1 MEPLLETVRQASS
14 KYYTP
19 GTEVSIDEAMIRFCG
34 RSRDTFKMPNKP
46 IDEGYKAFCLA
57 DRGYIFDFRM
67 ASRSRPTPG
76 VERVDNLSN
85 TSAMVFSLAMSLPYK
100 HKAFTIYMDNYF
112 SNVPLFL
119 KLRKFGIDACSTA
132 KQNCSE
138 FPKELKVEKT
148 LTGNLKLDYYFLTGI
163 KVGMMV
169 SNAEVLA
176 VLWMDNAPVTMLT
189 TVHNIHGS
197 KSHVDTE
204 RKRPRNTSSNAAGVR
219 QLFGEGE
226 FVKPLSIPS
235 CIDDYNHFM
244 GGIDIADQYRS
255 YYTTQLIARCN
266 WLPIFFWILDTAL
279 INSFIIF

>member
-1 MEPLLETVRQASS
+1 
-14 KYYTP
+14 
-19 GTEVSIDEAMIRFCG
+19 
-34 RSRDTFKMPNKP
+34 
-46 IDEGYKAFCLA
+46 
-57 DRGYIFDFRM
+57 
-67 ASRSRPTPG
+67 
-76 VERVDNLSN
+76 
-85 TSAMVFSLAMSLPYK
+85 
-100 HKAFTIYMDNYF
+100 
-112 SNVPLFL
+112 
-119 KLRKFGIDACSTA
+119 
-132 KQNCSE
+132 
-138 FPKELKVEKT
+138 
-148 LTGNLKLDYYFLTGI
+148 
-163 KVGMMV
+163 MV

-255 YYTTQLIARCN
+255 YYTTQLIARRN
-266 WLPIFFWILDTAL
+266 WLPIFFFWILDTAL